1 MALPIS
7 LFLSFVVQLWKN
19 SVIKLSR
26 ARSEASS
33 VSCEQDRKIKKIE
46 RKWKREEKSE
56 KVRGNI
62 LKMQLQPEKKCNAMY
77 IAWLLQA

>member
-1 MALPIS
+1 MISKSKYVILPIS

-33 VSCEQDRKIKKIE
+33 VACDQNRKIQKIE
-46 RKWKREEKSE
+46 RKWKRKEHWE
-56 KVRGNI
+56 KVRDI
-62 LKMQLQPEKKCNAMY
+62 ICRMQLNLK
-77 IAWLLQA
+77 